1 MRIRVALLL
10 LAVTLRRLF
19 RFRSLLLNG
28 AIFAVPLVLSALGMI
43 AATKRASAEKICA
56 WTMWYFNLY
65 FVLFFGTMVNAL
77 AATRSEIEDGSA
89 YYIFGGVL
97 PRWAVV
103 MVKIAAVFLAT
114 SLFSLLS
121 ILGVFVMCGQLDL
134 EVVSRYA
141 TISYVG
147 VLIYTCFFVW
157 CGYTFRM
164 PVAATVVSTILF
176 EWIFATT
183 LPVKLAPYMVTN
195 LMRALVLDRVFMG
208 VRQPTEF
215 FRYVSR
221 WQAAG
226 FDFLT
231 TREVGMA
238 VSIIASVFIGLSML
252 VIMRRS
258 IIGKEVSH

>member
-1 MRIRVALLL
+1 MRIRLAIFL

-19 RFRSLLLNG
+19 RTRSLLLNG
-28 AIFAVPLVLSALGMI
+28 AIFAVPVALSALGMV
-43 AATKRASAEKICA
+43 AATRKASPEKICA

-89 YYIFGGVL
+89 YYVFGGVL

-103 MVKIAAVFLAT
+103 LVKIAAVFLAT
-114 SLFSLLS
+114 ALFSSLS
-121 ILGVFVMCGQLDL
+121 ILAVFAVCGQPDP
-134 EVVSRYA
+134 EAVSRYA

-147 VLIYTCFFVW
+147 VLIYTCYFVW

-176 EWIFATT
+176 EWIFAVT

-195 LMRALVLDRVFMG
+195 LMRALVLDRVLGG
-208 VRQPTEF
+208 VRQPAEF
-215 FRYVSR
+215 FKYVSR
-221 WQAAG
+221 WQASG
-226 FDFLT
+226 FDLLT
-231 TREVGMA
+231 VQEVGVVLTA
-238 VSIIASVFIGLSML
+238 VTSVFIGLSML

-258 IIGKEVSH
+258 IVGKEVSH